1 MDTSLL
7 RNIHMITVHQSSS
20 HPHNSYKIMDRGST
34 TCSRSQKRS
43 HCVDLSRTLR
53 VVVSVS
59 EILPGA
65 LVAPGAS
72 KPSKLL
78 LQYSVELSFRVDGHG
93 GSGGRRSQ
101 ARRRGGS
108 RGKQFSSATG
118 GERRQSLHVLGV
130 YLGLLH
136 LGERLPS
143 LTCGRGGERGK
154 KGGSP
159 EDGSARARKG
169 AQGRYR
175 VISKCGSYRVRLKV
189 GQYPRSSEYLI

>member
-1 MDTSLL
+1 
-7 RNIHMITVHQSSS
+7 
-20 HPHNSYKIMDRGST
+20 MDRGST

-43 HCVDLSRTLR
+43 HCGSIPRTLW
-53 VVVSVS
+53 VAVSDS

-65 LVAPGAS
+65 QCQKLSWLQELRSLAS
-72 KPSKLL
+72 CSCSTLSSSPSEWTL
-78 LQYSVELSFRVDGHG
+78 DGHG

-101 ARRRGGS
+101 ARCRGGS
-108 RGKQFSSATG
+108 RGKQFSSVTG
-118 GERRQSLHVLGV
+118 GERRQSLHVLGL

-175 VISKCGSYRVRLKV
+175 VISKCGSYRVRLRV
-189 GQYPRSSEYLI
+189 GQYPRSI

>member
-1 MDTSLL
+1 M
-7 RNIHMITVHQSSS
+7 
-20 HPHNSYKIMDRGST
+20 
-34 TCSRSQKRS
+34 
-43 HCVDLSRTLR
+43 
-53 VVVSVS
+53 
-59 EILPGA
+59 
-65 LVAPGAS
+65 
-72 KPSKLL
+72 
-78 LQYSVELSFRVDGHG
+78 DGHG

-101 ARRRGGS
+101 ARCRGGS

-175 VISKCGSYRVRLKV
+175 VISKCGSYRVRLRV
-189 GQYPRSSEYLI
+189 GQYPRRSVFDIIRNNIIFCVNTYYIIVFFEGFINSQYTLNMCSELTVGGTRGN